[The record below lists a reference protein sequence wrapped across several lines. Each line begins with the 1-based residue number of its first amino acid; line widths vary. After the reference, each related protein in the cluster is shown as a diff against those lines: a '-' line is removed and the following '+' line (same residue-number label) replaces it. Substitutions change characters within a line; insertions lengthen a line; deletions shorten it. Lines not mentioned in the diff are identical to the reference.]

1 MDTAVE
7 HDTHADHAD
16 HGGHA
21 EHGNF
26 LYIKV
31 AIALAIMTAIE
42 VALSYAD
49 IGKAF
54 IPVLLLIMVIK
65 FVTVVMYFMHLKFD
79 NRVFGFLFWSGLG
92 LALGVYIA
100 TLATMKFFVK

>member
-21 EHGNF
+21 EHGN
-26 LYIKV
+26 LIYIKV

-42 VALSYAD
+42 VALSYMD

-54 IPVLLLIMVIK
+54 IPLLLGLMVIK

-79 NRVFGFLFWSGLG
+79 SKIFGFLFWSGLV

-100 TLATMKFFVK
+100 FLATMKFFVK

>member
-21 EHGNF
+21 EHSNL

-42 VALSYAD
+42 VALSYMD

-54 IPVLLLIMVIK
+54 IPLLLSLMVIK

-79 NRVFGFLFWSGLG
+79 SRIFGFLFWSGLV

-100 TLATMKFFVK
+100 FLATMKFFVK

>member
-7 HDTHADHAD
+7 HDSHADHAD

-21 EHGNF
+21 EHGNL

-31 AIALAIMTAIE
+31 AVVLAAFTAAE
-42 VALSYAD
+42 VALSYMH

-54 IPVLLLIMVIK
+54 IPLLLIIMVVK

-79 NRVFGFLFWSGLG
+79 SRIFGFLFWSGLV

-100 TLATMKFFVK
+100 FLATMKFFVK